1 MTDTTPS
8 PLPPTQRLYLLD
20 TYRVSLP
27 DGARVLAVLEEPDAK
42 TPDVTRTAVV
52 LDRTIFHPQ
61 GGGQPADQ
69 GTITLLRRECG
80 DGGSVA
86 FAVESVRD
94 DGAGVLRHY
103 GSYVGDVVEGFTV
116 GDEVALQVR
125 RWKNE
130 RIWTCTHSNPSI
142 DLLKQTSTPIPHRST
157 SPAAASTR
165 ACTPRGTPWTWP
177 WPGSGWAGSA

>member
-1 MTDTTPS
+1 MADTTPS
-8 PLPPTQRLYLLD
+8 PLPPTERLYLLD

-42 TPDVTRTAVV
+42 TPNVTRTTVV

-116 GDEVALQVR
+116 GDEVALQV
-125 RWKNE
+125 
-130 RIWTCTHSNPSI
+130 
-142 DLLKQTSTPIPHRST
+142 
-157 SPAAASTR
+157 
-165 ACTPRGTPWTWP
+165 
-177 WPGSGWAGSA
+177 